1 MSDSDRMAKN
11 ADDLKNYREALID
24 EREALRTDINDLEN
38 SNYEVLKQIKGMEIQ
53 LLEKNRASRQLS
65 STLHEVKKS
74 LVRFVTEESSLT
86 TEIDLLETEK
96 GRIIA
101 TYNEMSHECGD
112 NISTLGASILKI
124 DFIKGEIESLK
135 SKIRMT
141 EEKAGEEF
149 RELDSLEEK
158 FSWASKAFTELFNSM
173 KGIEKG
179 LKIKYYTKE
188 QPWKRTTDS

>member
-1 MSDSDRMAKN
+1 MAKN
-11 ADDLKNYREALID
+11 TEDLNNYMEVLIA
-24 EREALRTDINDLEN
+24 EKEALRSDINYLDN
-38 SNYEVLKQIKGMEIQ
+38 SNYETLKQIKQMEIQ
-53 LLEKNRASRQLS
+53 LLEKNRASRELS
-65 STLHEVKKS
+65 STLLDVKKS

-96 GRIIA
+96 GRMIA
-101 TYNEMSHECGD
+101 SYNEMSHECGD
-112 NISTLGASILKI
+112 NISSLGASILKV
-124 DFIKGEIESLK
+124 DFIKGELESLK

-158 FSWASKAFTELFNSM
+158 FSWASKAFTELYNSM

-188 QPWKRTTDS
+188 

>member
-1 MSDSDRMAKN
+1 MAKSTE
-11 ADDLKNYREALID
+11 DLKNYREALIA
-24 EREALRTDINDLEN
+24 EREALRADVNDLEN

-65 STLHEVKKS
+65 STLQEVKKS

-112 NISTLGASILKI
+112 NISTLGATILKV

-141 EEKAGEEF
+141 EEKAEEEF

-158 FSWASKAFTELFNSM
+158 FSWASKAFTELYNSM

>member
-1 MSDSDRMAKN
+1 VSDKMAKSTE
-11 ADDLKNYREALID
+11 DLKNYREALIA
-24 EREALRTDINDLEN
+24 EREALRADVNDLEN

-65 STLHEVKKS
+65 STLQEVKKS

-112 NISTLGASILKI
+112 NISTLGATILKV

-141 EEKAGEEF
+141 EEKAEEEF

-158 FSWASKAFTELFNSM
+158 FSWASKAFTELYNSM

>member
-1 MSDSDRMAKN
+1 MAKN
-11 ADDLKNYREALID
+11 TEELKNYREVLIA
-24 EREALRTDINDLEN
+24 EQEALRTDINNLDN
-38 SNYEVLKQIKGMEIQ
+38 SNYETLKQIKQMEIQ
-53 LLEKNRASRQLS
+53 LLEKNRASRELS
-65 STLHEVKKS
+65 STLLDVKKS

-96 GRIIA
+96 GRMIA

-112 NISTLGASILKI
+112 NISSLGASILKI
-124 DFIKGEIESLK
+124 DFIKGELESLK

-158 FSWASKAFTELFNSM
+158 FSWASKAFTELYSSM

-179 LKIKYYTKE
+179 LKIKY
-188 QPWKRTTDS
+188 